1 MSIGDKPSTV
11 SEESLRFPSPIPVE
25 EVSMED
31 PEPTAVQDRILNFK
45 IVVGGSIA
53 GKDSLL
59 DGLGYRYGKKH
70 KEPRKNGSMIWRCTQ
85 RKIKDQRRCTA
96 TVRQLGDQFTLG
108 PTNHTHGPKVKDM
121 ALSNHLV
128 STLKMA
134 ENVCAAAHI
143 ANPDEILPSVFN
155 IVRSATRKR
164 AESRTPH
171 PVDLFLL

>member
-85 RKIKDQRRCTA
+85 RKIKDQRSCTA
-96 TVRQLGDQFTLG
+96 SVRQLGDQFTLG
-108 PTNHTHGPKVKDM
+108 PTNHTHGPNLSLDLKVPLSKQVKDM
-121 ALSNHLV
+121 ALSNHPV
-128 STLKMA
+128 STLKIA
-134 ENVCAAAHI
+134 ENVC
-143 ANPDEILPSVFN
+143 
-155 IVRSATRKR
+155 RSTHRQPR
-164 AESRTPH
+164 
-171 PVDLFLL
+171 